1 MSYDATRPLAIYA
14 EGAFGRGR
22 SKTADGVIRYGT
34 YPIVGVIDSTQAGK
48 TADQVIGWGHGV
60 PVLPDIDAAL
70 ARKPSALLI
79 GIAPPGGA
87 LPAAWRADIIRVLSR
102 GVDIINGL
110 HETFNDDPEFL
121 ALARQHGAR
130 IWDVREPAR
139 DYPIANGR
147 AAAVTHA
154 QVLLTVGTDCALG
167 KMTLLLEMQPG
178 LAQSGRKPIFLAT
191 GQTGIMISG
200 FGEPIDRVIGD
211 FAAGAAE
218 QLVLEHAP
226 GHDLVL
232 VEGQGSLI
240 HPGFSGVTLALL
252 HGSAPSHMILCHD
265 PSRRFVRDSTVP
277 IPPLD
282 RMVRLYEETA
292 AVIRPARV
300 VGIGLKTAGLDEPAA
315 RKACREAEDLTGL
328 PATDPIRFGCEHLV
342 AAVNGSWGHPRK
354 A

>member
-1 MSYDATRPLAIYA
+1 MSYEPTRRLAIYA

-22 SKTADGVIRYGT
+22 SKTADGVIRYGK

-48 TADQVIGWGHGV
+48 TADEVIGWGKGI
-60 PVLPDIDAAL
+60 PVLADIDAAL
-70 ARKPSALLI
+70 AAKPGALLI
-79 GIAPPGGA
+79 GIAPPGGK
-87 LPAAWRADIIRVLSR
+87 LPAAWRADILKALRA

-110 HETFNDDPEFL
+110 HETFNTDAEF
-121 ALARQHGAR
+121 AQAAKAHGAR

-139 DYPIANGR
+139 EYGIANGR
-147 AAAVTHA
+147 AAAITHA

-167 KMTLLLEMQPG
+167 KMTLLLEMQPL

-218 QLVLEHAP
+218 QLVVEHAP
-226 GHDLVL
+226 GHDLLL

-252 HGSAPSHMILCHD
+252 HGSAPSHLILCHD
-265 PSRRFVRDSTVP
+265 TSRTCVRDSSVL
-277 IPPLD
+277 IPPLSE
-282 RMVRLYEETA
+282 MAKLYEHMA
-292 AVIRPARV
+292 ATIRPAKV
-300 VGIGLKTAGLDEPAA
+300 VGIGLKTVGLSDEEA
-315 RKACREAEDLTGL
+315 RKACRAAEDETGL
-328 PATDPIRFGCEHLV
+328 PATDPIRFGVENLV
-342 AAVNGSWGHPRK
+342 AAVNKAWGHPRK